1 LVGTFISELQDK
13 SSSKGRADLVAEL
26 AKVVA
31 VDVGLHVARIEAIKS
46 IENFETDLRMALL
59 NRKPNLPMKLNV
71 GRNEPGGIARGF
83 ELRRTLAIG

>member
-71 GRNEPGGIARGF
+71 G
-83 ELRRTLAIG
+83 

>member
-1 LVGTFISELQDK
+1 
-13 SSSKGRADLVAEL
+13 
-26 AKVVA
+26 VVA

-71 GRNEPGGIARGF
+71 G
-83 ELRRTLAIG
+83 